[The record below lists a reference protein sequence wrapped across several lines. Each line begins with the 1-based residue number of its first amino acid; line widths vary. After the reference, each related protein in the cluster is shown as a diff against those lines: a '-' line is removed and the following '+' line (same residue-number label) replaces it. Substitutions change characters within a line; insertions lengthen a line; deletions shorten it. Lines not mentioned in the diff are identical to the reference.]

1 MPSQRFGRS
10 IRTLALSL
18 LISAAPLAAQTMTPG
33 GVLPAGAP
41 QTTNADLL
49 SRYLR
54 ELAGDPENLDALK
67 GAGNAAL
74 EIGDTDAA
82 LALFT
87 RAEKVAPRDGEVKAG
102 IARALL
108 KAENPR
114 DALRMFDD
122 AVRLG
127 VPEAKIAG
135 DRGLAYD
142 LRGEPRR
149 AQRDYQIALAAR
161 PDDEITRRYALSLAI
176 SGDREQAL
184 KQLQPQIYRRDAAAW
199 RAQAFVLAMT
209 GDPREAGKITHAMMP
224 DPMADAMQPFLV
236 RLAGLKPTEKA
247 LAVHLGR
254 FPSDGTRMASNR
266 RDETPAP
273 TPAPAP
279 AQLAAVTPP
288 PPASRPTRGSQAAQ
302 AAAEANRQSL
312 AATQAKV
319 EQARAEQIAE
329 AAPPPTRGGTQAPIR
344 MTPEPR
350 RGALADIMRNLQI
363 PESETAAV
371 LAETPTSAPA
381 RTRAR
386 PAPAPAPA
394 ATPPARGKGKTALAS
409 ADAEDAKPAPATAR
423 GRKGKAAATEAV
435 EDAKPVAKG
444 RNGKAL
450 AAADDAKP
458 DPKTKGK
465 KGAKATAK
473 AEPKHPSRI
482 WVQVAGGSN
491 KGDLDKDWSRV
502 KSQAGGALKGRTAY
516 TTPLRATNR
525 LVTGPFKTMDEAQAF
540 VNKMRKAGIQAFAVT
555 SKDGQAVDKLEGK

>member
-1 MPSQRFGRS
+1 MPSQRIGRS

-18 LISAAPLAAQTMTPG
+18 LITAAPLAAQTMTPG

-54 ELAGDPENLDALK
+54 ELAGDPEDLDALK

-184 KQLQPQIYRRDAAAW
+184 KLLQPQIYKRDAAAW
-199 RAQAFVLAMT
+199 RAQTFVLAMT

-266 RDETPAP
+266 RDEAPAP
-273 TPAPAP
+273 APAPAP
-279 AQLAAVTPP
+279 AQLAAATPP
-288 PPASRPTRGSQAAQ
+288 PPPPVSRPTRGTQASQ

-312 AATQAKV
+312 AATQAKA
-319 EQARAEQIAE
+319 EQARAEQVAQ
-329 AAPPPTRGGTQAPIR
+329 ATPPPTRGGTQAPIR
-344 MTPEPR
+344 MTPEAR

-371 LAETPTSAPA
+371 LAEPPMPAPT
-381 RTRAR
+381 RTRAKPT
-386 PAPAPAPA
+386 PAP
-394 ATPPARGKGKTALAS
+394 TARGKGKTALAS
-409 ADAEDAKPAPATAR
+409 ADDEDAKPAPTTVK
-423 GRKGKAAATEAV
+423 GRKGKPTAAEAD

-450 AAADDAKP
+450 AAAEDARP
-458 DPKTKGK
+458 DPKAKGR

-491 KGDLDKDWSRV
+491 KADLDKDWSRV

-555 SKDGQAVDKLEGK
+555 SKDGQAVDKIEGK

>member
-288 PPASRPTRGSQAAQ
+288 PPASRPT
-302 AAAEANRQSL
+302 
-312 AATQAKV
+312 
-319 EQARAEQIAE
+319 
-329 AAPPPTRGGTQAPIR
+329 
-344 MTPEPR
+344 
-350 RGALADIMRNLQI
+350 
-363 PESETAAV
+363 
-371 LAETPTSAPA
+371 
-381 RTRAR
+381 
-386 PAPAPAPA
+386 
-394 ATPPARGKGKTALAS
+394 
-409 ADAEDAKPAPATAR
+409 
-423 GRKGKAAATEAV
+423 
-435 EDAKPVAKG
+435 
-444 RNGKAL
+444 
-450 AAADDAKP
+450 
-458 DPKTKGK
+458 
-465 KGAKATAK
+465 
-473 AEPKHPSRI
+473 
-482 WVQVAGGSN
+482 
-491 KGDLDKDWSRV
+491 
-502 KSQAGGALKGRTAY
+502 
-516 TTPLRATNR
+516 
-525 LVTGPFKTMDEAQAF
+525 
-540 VNKMRKAGIQAFAVT
+540 
-555 SKDGQAVDKLEGK
+555 